1 MFKLLTLGL
10 VAIALTGCATGGP
23 SDYAVYAETQR
34 QIASARSAAEI
45 ARYQA
50 LQEIA
55 AKGDSAASVAAAMGI
70 AMGNGGSN
78 GASQTSP
85 IAQPKSTAD
94 RLLPWASLLVP
105 SLTQFYSISKNAEIA
120 INNSDNNL
128 EAQKSSNGMIV
139 DLVQGRATPI
149 IGNKTTDTD
158 GSQSE
163 DFLLYPQ

>member
-1 MFKLLTLGL
+1 MIKLLAVTAA
-10 VAIALTGCATGGP
+10 VVALTGCATGP
-23 SDYAVYAETQR
+23 SDYALYAETQR
-34 QIASARSAAEI
+34 QIATARSAAEI

-50 LQEIA
+50 LEAIA
-55 AKGDSAASVAAAMGI
+55 AKGDSAAGVAAAMGI
-70 AMGNGGSN
+70 VMGGGAN
-78 GASQTSP
+78 AAPRDTA
-85 IAQPKSTAD
+85 IAQPRSTAD

-105 SLTQFYSISKNAEIA
+105 SLTQFYSIQQNAAIA

-128 EAQKSSNGMIV
+128 EGKKSDNSMIV

-149 IGNKTTDTD
+149 VGNKTTDND